1 MNKASWIL
9 KEILFTSDICTP
21 LSSKFYFSIQSDSDL
36 HSQKCDGLVLW
47 ESALGSK
54 GSTDKVNWLSAR
66 SMQEVDVH

>member
-1 MNKASWIL
+1 MNKAFWIL

-21 LSSKFYFSIQSDSDL
+21 LSSKYFSIQSDSDL

-47 ESALGSK
+47 ESALGSEV
-54 GSTDKVNWLSAR
+54 STDKVNWLSTQ